1 MKVKYSLIAVV
12 VLFAAGLLFAVSSE
26 AVIEPENIAGM
37 WLFDDGGGDVAEDS
51 SGNGN
56 DGTLTNGAE
65 WDTGKFGDGVA
76 FDGLSAHINAGNGP
90 SLDITEEITIMA
102 WVQFDAL
109 DYQNSGGNLFSI
121 GAKGYPDA
129 LAAHAGWWFSHD
141 NRGNGQSFN
150 YTCFGNKAGGWAGG
164 GNNFGSHTFRF
175 TNGDWYHLA
184 LTVGESIAKLYI
196 DGTQLPPD
204 KTFSS
209 LALSD
214 TSANLSIGSAG
225 PNGWYFSGIIDEFAI
240 FNIELGE
247 RDIQNIMN
255 DGLERAVLVAV
266 KPAGKLTRTWADI
279 KAQ

>member
-1 MKVKYSLIAVV
+1 MKVKYSLVIVVAV
-12 VLFAAGLLFAVSSE
+12 FAAGLLFAVSSE

-76 FDGLSAHINAGNGP
+76 FDGLSAYVNAGNGP

-129 LAAHAGWWFSHD
+129 LTAHAGWWFSHD

-150 YTCFGNKAGGWAGG
+150 YTCFGNKNGGWAGG
-164 GNNFGSHTFRF
+164 GNNFGSHSFRF

-204 KTFSS
+204 KTFSN
-209 LALSD
+209 LVLSD
-214 TSANLSIGSAG
+214 TSANLSIGSSG

-240 FNIELGE
+240 FNIELSE
-247 RDIQNIMN
+247 KNIQTIMN

-266 KPAGKLTRTWADI
+266 EPAGKLTRTWADI
-279 KAQ
+279 KTQ

>member
-12 VLFAAGLLFAVSSE
+12 VIFTAGLLFTVSSE
-26 AVIEPENIAGM
+26 AAIDPETIAGM
-37 WLFDDGGGDVAEDS
+37 WLFDDDGGDVAEDS

-56 DGTLTNGAE
+56 HGDLINNPE
-65 WDTGKFGDGVA
+65 WDNGKFGGGLA
-76 FDGLSAHINAGNGP
+76 FDGVTTYVDAGNGP

-102 WVQFDAL
+102 WVQFDGL

-121 GAKGYPDA
+121 GAKGYPDS
-129 LAAHAGWWFSHD
+129 LSPHAGWWFSHD

-164 GNNFGSHTFRF
+164 GNNFGSHSFRF

-204 KTFSS
+204 KTFSN
-209 LALSD
+209 LVLSD
-214 TSANLSIGSAG
+214 TSMNLTIGSARTS
-225 PNGWYFSGIIDEFAI
+225 WYFSGIIDEFAI
-240 FNIELGE
+240 FNVELGE
-247 RDIQNIMN
+247 RDIQTIMN

-266 KPAGKLTRTWADI
+266 EPAGKLTRTWADI